1 MGLIGGCWCLV
12 LLSVCGVLFVTFR
25 HVESRCGV
33 QPLSHPKNYETRHIV
48 YVPINTDG
56 ERNGSDVGRKSQ
68 PAVNAATVNAGVVHP
83 AQESQMLGRHNK
95 NDMYYLFKTLENP
108 IFKLG
113 AYGVRDRDL
122 TVTVLR
128 FRTTP
133 SKNPL
138 LNGVSV
144 PYAKITAS

>member
-25 HVESRCGV
+25 HVDLRCGV
-33 QPLSHPKNYETRHIV
+33 QPLSHTPKNYETRRIV

-83 AQESQMLGRHNK
+83 AQEPQLLGKHNK
-95 NDMYYLFKTLENP
+95 TDLATP
-108 IFKLG
+108 IQNFG
-113 AYGVRDRDL
+113 ESNIQTWSVRREG
-122 TVTVLR
+122 
-128 FRTTP
+128 P
-133 SKNPL
+133 
-138 LNGVSV
+138 
-144 PYAKITAS
+144 